1 VALIA
6 VWNNRPDH
14 KLVGERVMGNM
25 HQPGNQHIFIALH
38 WTMRMWLFFM
48 EVQIGAV
55 GHRKRGYPVYPV
67 SNPFFYTPVVSCL
80 YAGIF
85 RRYLVDVDHLSFH
98 PQK

>member
-38 WTMRMWLFFM
+38 WIMRIWLFFM
-48 EVQIGAV
+48 EV
-55 GHRKRGYPVYPV
+55 
-67 SNPFFYTPVVSCL
+67 
-80 YAGIF
+80 
-85 RRYLVDVDHLSFH
+85 
-98 PQK
+98 